1 MTLSRRILLEVGY
14 TEQSGLNTGIQR
26 VVRNLATTM
35 VALAPRYGLEVVTVA
50 IVGDKLS
57 PVSISQSISQ
67 GSAPMA
73 PVRRYVGAVK
83 QYVLGVAR
91 ALRQLA
97 AALIPVPSARRFLM
111 APRNEPGLSMW
122 LTRALTASRR
132 RLARGRHE
140 PGATGPVEIVP
151 DASRDTLVLLDSSWM
166 QDIWPAVARIRE
178 AGVPV
183 AGVFYDLIP
192 ISHPQFCDEVLVK
205 AFRAWFA
212 GGVGMIDRYFSI
224 SRTTSQALEAHLACY
239 PQPATRPRFDVFQ
252 MGATV
257 PQLASWTAA
266 SVRNS
271 LRETFS
277 AGGAGHVYLTVSTLE
292 PRKNHALLLD
302 AFDRLWADG
311 MNVRLCLVG
320 KVGWKVDALMNRIR
334 SHPELGRRLLHFHD
348 LSDEELVFAYRQ
360 AHCLLFPSF
369 IEGFGLPIVEALHH
383 GLPVM
388 ASDTAV
394 HREVGGERIAYF
406 PVDDPAELA
415 RRIGELEKT
424 GIPAF
429 MRPEKGRMPTWTDS
443 AVSLLDLVA
452 NSRPAGGTS

>member
-1 MTLSRRILLEVGY
+1 MKLSRRILLEVGY

-35 VALAPRYGLEVVTVA
+35 VTLAPQYGVEVVTVA
-50 IVGDKLS
+50 IAGDKLA
-57 PVSISQSISQ
+57 PVSISQSISRP
-67 GSAPMA
+67 GASPMA
-73 PVRRYVGAVK
+73 PLK
-83 QYVLGVAR
+83 QYVLGVVR

-97 AALIPVPSARRFLM
+97 AALVPVQAARSFLM
-111 APRNEPGLSMW
+111 APRHEPGLSMW
-122 LTRALTASRR
+122 LARSWAASRR
-132 RLARGRHE
+132 LLAGNRNQTAAAGS
-140 PGATGPVEIVP
+140 GEIVL
-151 DASRDTLVLLDSSWM
+151 DASRDTLLLLDSSWM
-166 QDIWPAVARIRE
+166 QDIWPAVARVRD

-183 AGVFYDLIP
+183 AGVIYDLIP

-212 GGVGMIDRYFSI
+212 ASVGMVDRYFSI
-224 SRTTSQALEAHLACY
+224 SRATSQALEAHLATC
-239 PQPATRPRFDVFQ
+239 PPCATKPTFDVFQ

-257 PQLASWTAA
+257 PQLASWSAA
-266 SVRNS
+266 SVRDK
-271 LRETFS
+271 LKDAFS
-277 AGGAGHVYLTVSTLE
+277 ADAPAHTYLTVSTLE

-311 MNVRLCLVG
+311 VNVRLCLVG

-334 SHPELGRRLLHFHD
+334 SHPEFGRRLLHFHD

-388 ASDTAV
+388 ASDTPV
-394 HREVGGERIAYF
+394 HREVGGERLAYF
-406 PVDDPAELA
+406 PVDDPAALA
-415 RRIGELEKT
+415 RRIKELEKS

-429 MRPEKGRMPTWTDS
+429 MQPRTGGMPTWKDS
-443 AVSLLDLVA
+443 AASLLDLLVQP
-452 NSRPAGGTS
+452 RRAGAPS